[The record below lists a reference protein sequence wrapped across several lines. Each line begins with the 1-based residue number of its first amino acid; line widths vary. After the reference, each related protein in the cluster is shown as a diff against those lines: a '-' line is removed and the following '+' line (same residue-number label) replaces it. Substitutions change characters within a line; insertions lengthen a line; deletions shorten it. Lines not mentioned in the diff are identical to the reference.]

1 MATYQDF
8 IKQQDDQ
15 LDEISDIAQRLQV
28 QASTINQEL
37 QDQNAMIRQLDT
49 EVDMNLEKMNF
60 VMKKL
65 AKLMKTNDSKT
76 LCTILILLGILIVLF
91 MLVFYT

>member
-37 QDQNAMIRQLDT
+37 QDQNAMIRQIDT